1 MRILLGIVC
10 GCLYALTA
18 ICQDQTL
25 YLNPENA
32 PGIKASA
39 IVEKT
44 AFIPLEKV
52 TGAIV
57 GTNSALTVTKG
68 YFVFLNHDTGDILIF
83 DKQGKFVHKY
93 KKKKYKINGL
103 QYIPSKNALFLVSQ
117 NKNYTIPLQK
127 KQQMIQHPNNRNFK
141 KYVNLEL
148 LSLEPG
154 FSIEALPVS
163 QYALAESFWWNGN
176 LLIQNKNYNKYL
188 KDTVAYHIME
198 VKDQSVQRSWFP
210 FLNLPRL
217 APYYQD
223 ISFSMTLSP
232 DDRSIF
238 ITKEFDNTIY
248 RLTEDSLFAAYRF
261 VFPASITMPGDF
273 QSTEFRNNIE
283 FTNYKNKNKKVI
295 RTINGIVEYGQ
306 YLLFS
311 ASDLEY
317 SNKRYLFYKPQN
329 MLYSLNK
336 LTTDSSMYFLP
347 PRMLFDN
354 DVEKGTVYS
363 WLSADNII
371 KDKQNLLTKNKVLP
385 EAFKT
390 YLDRVNKF
398 DNPVIVG
405 IKLKPEIAAK

>member
-1 MRILLGIVC
+1 MRIFLGIVC
-10 GCLYALTA
+10 SLLFA
-18 ICQDQTL
+18 ITLNGQDQTL

-32 PGIKASA
+32 PGIKAA
-39 IVEKT
+39 TIVEQT
-44 AFIPLEKV
+44 EFIPLEKEM
-52 TGAIV
+52 GATV
-57 GTNSALTVTKG
+57 GTNSDLIVTKS
-68 YFVFLNHDTGDILIF
+68 YFVFLNNDSGEILIF
-83 DKQGKFVHKY
+83 DKQGKFVHRY
-93 KKKKYKINGL
+93 KKKKYKVDEL
-103 QYIPSKNALFLVSQ
+103 QYIPLKNALFLVSH

-127 KQQMIQHPNNRNFK
+127 KQQMIQHPQKRNFQ

-154 FSIEALPVS
+154 FSIETLPVS

-210 FLNLPRL
+210 FLNIPRL

-223 ISFSMTLSP
+223 ISFSMTLSS

-295 RTINGIVEYGQ
+295 RSIHGIVEYGQ

-311 ASDLEY
+311 ASNLEY
-317 SNKRYLFYKPQN
+317 SNNRYLFYKPKN

-354 DVEKGTVYS
+354 DMEKGTVYS

-371 KDKQNLLTKNKVLP
+371 KDKQNLLTKNKILP
-385 EAFKT
+385 DTFKK

-398 DNPVIVG
+398 DNPVIVS
-405 IKLKPEIAAK
+405 IKLKPEIATK